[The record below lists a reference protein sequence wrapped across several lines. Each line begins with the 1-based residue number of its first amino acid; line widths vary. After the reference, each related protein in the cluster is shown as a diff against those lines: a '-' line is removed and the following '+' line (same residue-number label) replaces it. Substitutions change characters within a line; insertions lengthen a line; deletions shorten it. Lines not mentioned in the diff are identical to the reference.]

1 MGSDMSV
8 TPEPTVRRAA
18 VAPPAFDIVR
28 ERAPGGFEI
37 VPIEDTLDL
46 ETVDFLVPPS
56 GERDLLGELPQQ
68 ARLSVV
74 QVLSAGTDWIEDQ
87 LPPQVT
93 LCNARGARDDPVAE
107 WILGALLGAST
118 GLLAFCGATKWDRSR
133 QLEDLASWTVVV
145 IGMGSIGRRLSAYL
159 KPIGTRIVAVGSH
172 AHDDLHG
179 PQELPEL
186 LPQADAVV
194 VLAPLSDTTRG
205 MIDAEALRRMPD
217 GAVLINAAR
226 GGVVETDALVAE
238 LQRGRLHAVL
248 DVVDPEPLP
257 DTHPLWSAPGLLSM
271 TPHIAGD
278 SPAGHRRAAEL
289 AGDQLARWCR
299 GEELIN
305 VVRRGR

>member
-1 MGSDMSV
+1 
-8 TPEPTVRRAA
+8 
-18 VAPPAFDIVR
+18 
-28 ERAPGGFEI
+28 
-37 VPIEDTLDL
+37 
-46 ETVDFLVPPS
+46 
-56 GERDLLGELPQQ
+56 
-68 ARLSVV
+68 
-74 QVLSAGTDWIEDQ
+74 
-87 LPPQVT
+87 
-93 LCNARGARDDPVAE
+93 
-107 WILGALLGAST
+107 
-118 GLLAFCGATKWDRSR
+118 
-133 QLEDLASWTVVV
+133 
-145 IGMGSIGRRLSAYL
+145 
-159 KPIGTRIVAVGSH
+159 
-172 AHDDLHG
+172 
-179 PQELPEL
+179 
-186 LPQADAVV
+186 
-194 VLAPLSDTTRG
+194 

-305 VVRRGR
+305 VVRRGS